1 MSRAPM
7 RGRTAPTRPVPT
19 ASTGSGSVAVSWRTC
34 ASRPAGG
41 SELGQPLRH
50 PTQCLSRLVWRQED
64 EIVEVLPE
72 PLALL
77 ERRGQVGKVRWLLQV
92 CDRELIDLLQTS
104 VMDVVAAI
112 AKLLEIGLGAR
123 QSARRQ
129 TLFRFDQHAWLAASD
144 RRRGAVQ
151 HGLLMAL
158 DVDFDETHIAAID
171 VVEAVHRH
179 L

>member
-1 MSRAPM
+1 M
-7 RGRTAPTRPVPT
+7 RDRNAPTRPAPT
-19 ASTGSGSVAVSWRTC
+19 ASTGTASVAISWRTC
-34 ASRPAGG
+34 AARPAGG
-41 SELGQPLRH
+41 SELGQPIGQ

-72 PLALL
+72 PLTLL
-77 ERRGQVGKVRWLLQV
+77 KRRGQVGKVRWLLQV

-112 AKLLEIGLGAR
+112 AKLLEIGLGER

-129 TLFRFDQHAWLAASD
+129 ALFHFDQHARTATPD
-144 RRRGAVQ
+144 RRHCAVQ

-158 DVDFDETHIAAID
+158 DVD
-171 VVEAVHRH
+171 
-179 L
+179 